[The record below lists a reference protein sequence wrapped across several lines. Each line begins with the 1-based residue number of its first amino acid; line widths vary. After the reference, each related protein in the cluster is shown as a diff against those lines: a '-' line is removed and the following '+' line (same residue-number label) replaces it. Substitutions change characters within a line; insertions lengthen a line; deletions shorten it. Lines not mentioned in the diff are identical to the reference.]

1 VSKKIAGTFRQKKV
15 NFSQVSNTA
24 LHDDNLSLKAKG
36 LYSLIQ
42 SMITLPNEEGLK
54 IWKIRT
60 KCKEGDDAFDSAWK
74 ELKKYGYLKQ
84 YRIPDSEN
92 RGHFRYEYD
101 LLDNPDLLTPSV
113 SNLNADGEVSTSGQP
128 EAVSLP
134 LKTADT
140 EHPQKQF
147 PAGADHTPENRG
159 DGHDHIPG
167 FPPYGKPTGC
177 LNHQVENRG
186 DNNNTLFSNTLL
198 GNTQSVSQSTGNT
211 VKAEGQTDGQTDE
224 IRDRLK
230 KQIDYDY
237 FEDNFPEDLSGVDV
251 LIDCMVEMLVSP
263 STKINGYMQQKS
275 ILKSYIGKADSE
287 TVREFLG
294 HMRGTK
300 MRDIK
305 NVRAY
310 WKSAFINFLEEQ
322 ALAVATI

>member
-1 VSKKIAGTFRQKKV
+1 MSELQGKFRRRKT
-15 NFSQVSNTA
+15 NFATVSNEA
-24 LHDDNLSLKAKG
+24 LQDSKLSLKAKG
-36 LYSLIQ
+36 LYAMIQ
-42 SMITLPNEEGLK
+42 SYINIPDYDLYKWYLLKLCREGE
-54 IWKIRT
+54 R
-60 KCKEGDDAFDSAWK
+60 AFDSAWK
-74 ELKKYGYLKQ
+74 ELKEHGYLKL
-84 YRIPDSEN
+84 YRMPGQK
-92 RGHFRYEYD
+92 RGQFVYEYE
-101 LLDNPDLLTPSV
+101 LLDVADQSTS
-113 SNLNADGEVSTSGQP
+113 STINLNAKGEVP
-128 EAVSLP
+128 EHHEA
-134 LKTADT
+134 KTNEPKA
-140 EHPQKQF
+140 PN
-147 PAGADHTPENRG
+147 DHTLQNV
-159 DGHDHIPG
+159 
-167 FPPYGKPTGC
+167 PYGQKNYKENEKPVDHTLHFAPYAPSTLCSKHPVQNVG
-177 LNHQVENRG
+177 G
-186 DNNNTLFSNTLL
+186 INNNKLNNTEFN
-198 GNTQSVSQSTGNT
+198 NTQSVSQSTGNT